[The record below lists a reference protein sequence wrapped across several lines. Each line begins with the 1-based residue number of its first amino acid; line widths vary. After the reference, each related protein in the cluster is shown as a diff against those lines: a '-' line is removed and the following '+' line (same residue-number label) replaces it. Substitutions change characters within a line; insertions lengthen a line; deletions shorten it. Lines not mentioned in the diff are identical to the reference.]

1 MQNTIAQHV
10 TKTQD
15 GYELH
20 IAVNEQHNNVLV
32 ESIFMFVSNE
42 QVDEDYWGDGDLA
55 VNWSTDGLTNEQI
68 VSVAES
74 FYSDNAYTARLR
86 ELLVAA
92 GFSEIAA
99 NDVATSEWGMQ
110 DDGRASYDAALV
122 ADAVRN
128 AM

>member
-20 IAVNEQHNNVLV
+20 IAVNEQHSNVRID
-32 ESIFMFVSNE
+32 SITMFVSN
-42 QVDEDYWGDGDLA
+42 DTDDCDGDLA
-55 VNWSTDGLTNEQI
+55 VNWSADALTSKQVNDTMR
-68 VSVAES
+68 S
-74 FYSDNAYTARLR
+74 FYSDDAYTARLR

-92 GFSEIAA
+92 GFSKTAA
-99 NDVATSEWGMQ
+99 DDVVTSEWGMQ